1 MAQRRDFQTVSE
13 TADLDTLQ
21 NAIVN
26 FAHERGWEQF
36 HDAKNLC
43 MALAS
48 EVGEL
53 NAVLRWVRNDKVD
66 EIVTDPRIQTAL
78 RQEIGDVAILL
89 MLLCARTGICFDEA
103 VLEKLQLNA
112 RKYPVHDSRG
122 SPDAPNGQAD
132 E

>member
-1 MAQRRDFQTVSE
+1 MSK

-21 NAIVN
+21 AAVVN
-26 FAHERGWEQF
+26 FAHERDWEQF

-53 NAVLRWVRNDKVD
+53 NAVLRWVRNDKID
-66 EIVTDPRIQTAL
+66 EIITDPRIASAL

-89 MLLCARTGICFDEA
+89 ILLCSRMEIPIGEA
-103 VLEKLQLNA
+103 VMEKLELNA
-112 RKYPVHDSRG
+112 SKYPVDVCRG
-122 SPDAPNGQAD
+122 TAETPKD
-132 E
+132 